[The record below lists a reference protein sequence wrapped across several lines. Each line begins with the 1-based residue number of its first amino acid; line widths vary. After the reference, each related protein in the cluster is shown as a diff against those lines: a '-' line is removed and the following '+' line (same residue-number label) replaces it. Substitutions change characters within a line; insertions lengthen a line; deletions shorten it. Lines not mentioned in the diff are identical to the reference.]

1 MGSQSDML
9 IIGYD
14 LSNGKDMSCLVVS
27 RCIKGVVTAV
37 NIFYGEEADVEY
49 RRLTTIG

>member
-1 MGSQSDML
+1 MGSQSDSL

-14 LSNGKDMSCLVVS
+14 LSNGTDYSCLVVS
-27 RCIKGVVTAV
+27 RYINGVVTVV